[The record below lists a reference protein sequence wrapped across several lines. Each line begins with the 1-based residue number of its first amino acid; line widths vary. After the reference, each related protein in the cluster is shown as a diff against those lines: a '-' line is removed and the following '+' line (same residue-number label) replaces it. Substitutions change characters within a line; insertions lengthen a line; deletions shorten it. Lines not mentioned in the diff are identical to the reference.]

1 MHDHRANLAWCR
13 PVDCSC
19 WRDGRPRCG
28 ARSRVPALSRGAFS
42 SGSSAVRRARAQ
54 MIAEIPILWQKIAP
68 VLLLAALIVLSGCA
82 TLTEQQIYMDWIAI
96 ANPAAIC
103 AGAPYCVQHSTYRGK
118 KMCTI

>member
-1 MHDHRANLAWCR
+1 
-13 PVDCSC
+13 
-19 WRDGRPRCG
+19 
-28 ARSRVPALSRGAFS
+28 
-42 SGSSAVRRARAQ
+42 

-103 AGAPYCVQHSTYRGK
+103 AGAPDCVQHSTYRGK
-118 KMCTI
+118 KMCTIVTADKNVSYARLGEQIRDCMRSPEQHGAQATEVEHRRE